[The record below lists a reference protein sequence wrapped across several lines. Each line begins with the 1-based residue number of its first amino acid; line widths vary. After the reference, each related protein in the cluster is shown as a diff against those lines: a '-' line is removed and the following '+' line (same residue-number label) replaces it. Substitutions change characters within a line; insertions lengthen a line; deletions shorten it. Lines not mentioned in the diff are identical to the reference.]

1 MPPAAPAFTREE
13 HGAERFEPGWEEPTE
28 VNANRFAQVAG
39 DRMSLDEAD

>member
-1 MPPAAPAFTREE
+1 MLKISSSVEL
-13 HGAERFEPGWEEPTE
+13 GE